1 MLSLI
6 WAVKADKFM
15 GRLIPRLK
23 PANIPRIRDCVIER
37 VWEIIPDKGMIIC
50 PYQAETYMKKRRER
64 VCGADVHKDLI
75 VATIT
80 GDEVPSIRE
89 NFGTTKSE
97 LDRFRNWLADNK
109 CEQVAFEATGV
120 YWIPIYDVLSRTID
134 TIVANPLQIKSI
146 PNDKSDSKDSKRI
159 ATLCLNN
166 QIKRSRVFSDEDR
179 ELRNLTRARSGY
191 VKTRTQF
198 KNRIHKYL
206 SSNGIKLSSSMDD
219 IFCKSGTH
227 IIRGL
232 AEDKPVEEIL
242 KGIPSGKIRKKQDE
256 IRSALANELSE
267 TNRML
272 ISDSLEIMDNV
283 ESKIEKTSLN
293 ILKKIQNKSKDL
305 AIVMSIPGIAFI
317 SGSVILSEIGN
328 YRDFQTPEQ
337 LAKWC
342 GLNPGEN
349 ESAGK
354 KRKCGITKRGS
365 KYIRVVL
372 VEAAQTIANMK
383 NTGLSRFYKRLSK
396 KKEHNVAIVAVA
408 RKLICLIY
416 HLLINQEFYQEVD
429 CRKRKK
435 GRNESCHEPSLKDEH
450 LTDKVAAIVDAFYGM
465 SDSSRKKALLRA
477 LEDISVNKPD
487 QKRSSDGG
495 G

>member
-1 MLSLI
+1 MT
-6 WAVKADKFM
+6 
-15 GRLIPRLK
+15 
-23 PANIPRIRDCVIER
+23 
-37 VWEIIPDKGMIIC
+37 IC
-50 PYQAETYMKKRRER
+50 PYQAETSMKKRKDR

-80 GDEVPSIRE
+80 GDDVPPIRE

-97 LDRFRNWLADNK
+97 LKRFRSWLVANK

-120 YWIPIYDVLSRTID
+120 YWIPIYDALSPTID
-134 TIVANPLQIKSI
+134 TIVANPLQIKTI

-159 ATLCLNN
+159 ATLCLNG

-179 ELRNLTRARSGY
+179 DLRTLTRARSGY

-198 KNRIHKYL
+198 RNRIHKYL
-206 SSNGIKLSSSMDD
+206 SSSGIKLSSCMDD

-227 IIRGL
+227 IIKGL
-232 AEDKPVEEIL
+232 AEDKSVEEIL
-242 KGIPSGKIRKKQDE
+242 KGIPSGKIRKKQDL
-256 IRSALANELSE
+256 IRAALDNVLGQ

-272 ISDSLEIMDNV
+272 VTDALEILDDI
-283 ESKIEKTSLN
+283 ESKIEKTSHE
-293 ILKKIQNKSKDL
+293 ILKKIQQRSKDL
-305 AIVMSIPGIAFI
+305 AIVMSIPGIAFV

-354 KRKCGITKRGS
+354 KKKCGITKRGS
-365 KYIRVVL
+365 KHIRVVL
-372 VEAAQTIANMK
+372 VQAAQTISNMK
-383 NTGLSRFYKRLSK
+383 NTRLSRFFQRLSK

-408 RKLICLIY
+408 RKLICLIH
-416 HLLINQEFYQEVD
+416 HLLINQELYQEAD
-429 CRKRKK
+429 CRKRRSRREK
-435 GRNESCHEPSLKDEH
+435 SCKEPSFQEEH
-450 LTDKVAAIVDAFYGM
+450 LTDKVAAIVDAFYGL
-465 SDSSRKKALLRA
+465 SDSKRKKALMRA
-477 LEDISVNKPD
+477 LGDISAID
-487 QKRSSDGG
+487 QKRSLDGG

>member
-1 MLSLI
+1 
-6 WAVKADKFM
+6 
-15 GRLIPRLK
+15 
-23 PANIPRIRDCVIER
+23 
-37 VWEIIPDKGMIIC
+37 
-50 PYQAETYMKKRRER
+50 MKKRKDR

-80 GDEVPSIRE
+80 GDDVPPIRA

-97 LDRFRNWLADNK
+97 LKRFRSWLVANK

-120 YWIPIYDVLSRTID
+120 YWIPIYDALSPTID
-134 TIVANPLQIKSI
+134 TIVANPLQIKTI

-159 ATLCLNN
+159 ATLCLNG

-179 ELRNLTRARSGY
+179 DLRTLTRARSGY

-198 KNRIHKYL
+198 RNRIHKYL
-206 SSNGIKLSSSMDD
+206 SSSGIKLSSCMDD

-227 IIRGL
+227 IIKGL
-232 AEDKPVEEIL
+232 AEDKSVEEIL
-242 KGIPSGKIRKKQDE
+242 KGIPSGKIRKKQDL
-256 IRSALANELSE
+256 IRAALDNVLGQ

-272 ISDSLEIMDNV
+272 VTDALEILDDI
-283 ESKIEKTSLN
+283 ESKIEKTSHE
-293 ILKKIQNKSKDL
+293 ILKKIQQRSKDL
-305 AIVMSIPGIAFI
+305 AIVMSIPGIAFV

-337 LAKWC
+337 LVKWC

-354 KRKCGITKRGS
+354 KKKCGITKRGS
-365 KYIRVVL
+365 KHIRVVL
-372 VEAAQTIANMK
+372 VQAAQTISNMK
-383 NTGLSRFYKRLSK
+383 NTRLSRFFQRLSK

-408 RKLICLIY
+408 RKLICLIH
-416 HLLINQEFYQEVD
+416 HLLINQELYQEAD
-429 CRKRKK
+429 CRKRRSRREK
-435 GRNESCHEPSLKDEH
+435 SCKEPSFQEEN
-450 LTDKVAAIVDAFYGM
+450 LTDKVAAIVDAFYGL
-465 SDSSRKKALLRA
+465 SDSKRKKALMRA
-477 LEDISVNKPD
+477 LGDISAID
-487 QKRSSDGG
+487 QKRSLDGG

>member
-1 MLSLI
+1 
-6 WAVKADKFM
+6 
-15 GRLIPRLK
+15 
-23 PANIPRIRDCVIER
+23 
-37 VWEIIPDKGMIIC
+37 
-50 PYQAETYMKKRRER
+50 MKKRKDR

-80 GDEVPSIRE
+80 GDDVPPIRE
-89 NFGTTKSE
+89 NFGTTKFE
-97 LDRFRNWLADNK
+97 LKRFRSWLVANK

-120 YWIPIYDVLSRTID
+120 YWIPIYDALSPTID
-134 TIVANPLQIKSI
+134 TIVANPLQIKTI

-159 ATLCLNN
+159 ATLCLNG

-179 ELRNLTRARSGY
+179 DLRTLTRARSGY

-198 KNRIHKYL
+198 RNRIHKYL
-206 SSNGIKLSSSMDD
+206 SSSGIKLSSCMDD

-227 IIRGL
+227 IIKGL
-232 AEDKPVEEIL
+232 AEDKSVEEIL
-242 KGIPSGKIRKKQDE
+242 KGIPSGKIRKKQDL
-256 IRSALANELSE
+256 IRAALDNVLGQ

-272 ISDSLEIMDNV
+272 VTDALEILDDI
-283 ESKIEKTSLN
+283 ESKIEKTSHE
-293 ILKKIQNKSKDL
+293 ILKKIQQRSKDL
-305 AIVMSIPGIAFI
+305 AIVMSIPGIAFV

-354 KRKCGITKRGS
+354 KKKCGITKRGS
-365 KYIRVVL
+365 KHIRVVL
-372 VEAAQTIANMK
+372 VQAAQTISNMK
-383 NTGLSRFYKRLSK
+383 NTRLSRFFQRLSK

-408 RKLICLIY
+408 RKLICLIH
-416 HLLINQEFYQEVD
+416 HLLINQELYQEAD
-429 CRKRKK
+429 CRKRRSRREK
-435 GRNESCHEPSLKDEH
+435 SCKEPSFQEEH
-450 LTDKVAAIVDAFYGM
+450 LADKVAAIVDAFYGL
-465 SDSSRKKALLRA
+465 SDSKRKKALMRA
-477 LEDISVNKPD
+477 LEDISAID
-487 QKRSSDGG
+487 QKRSLDGG

>member
-1 MLSLI
+1 
-6 WAVKADKFM
+6 
-15 GRLIPRLK
+15 
-23 PANIPRIRDCVIER
+23 
-37 VWEIIPDKGMIIC
+37 
-50 PYQAETYMKKRRER
+50 MKKRKDR

-80 GDEVPSIRE
+80 GDDVPPIRE

-97 LDRFRNWLADNK
+97 LKRFRSWLVANK

-120 YWIPIYDVLSRTID
+120 YWIPIYDALSPTID
-134 TIVANPLQIKSI
+134 TIVANPLQIKTI

-159 ATLCLNN
+159 ATLCLNG

-179 ELRNLTRARSGY
+179 DLRTLTRARSGY

-198 KNRIHKYL
+198 RNRIHKYL
-206 SSNGIKLSSSMDD
+206 SSSGIKLSSCMDD

-227 IIRGL
+227 IIKGL
-232 AEDKPVEEIL
+232 AEDKSVEEIL
-242 KGIPSGKIRKKQDE
+242 KGIPSGKIRKKQDL
-256 IRSALANELSE
+256 IRAALDNVLGQ

-272 ISDSLEIMDNV
+272 VTDALEILDDI
-283 ESKIEKTSLN
+283 ESKIEKTSHE
-293 ILKKIQNKSKDL
+293 ILKKIQQRSKDL
-305 AIVMSIPGIAFI
+305 AIVMSIPGVAFI

-328 YRDFQTPEQ
+328 YRDFQTPDQ

-354 KRKCGITKRGS
+354 KKKCGITKRGS
-365 KYIRVVL
+365 KHIRVVL
-372 VEAAQTIANMK
+372 VQAAQTISNMK
-383 NTGLSRFYKRLSK
+383 NTRLSRFFQRLSK

-416 HLLINQEFYQEVD
+416 HLLINQELYQEAD
-429 CRKRKK
+429 CRKRRSRREK
-435 GRNESCHEPSLKDEH
+435 SCKEPSFPEEH
-450 LTDKVAAIVDAFYGM
+450 LTDKVAAIVDAFYGL
-465 SDSSRKKALLRA
+465 SDSKRKKALMRA
-477 LEDISVNKPD
+477 LGDISAID
-487 QKRSSDGG
+487 QKRSLDGG

>member
-1 MLSLI
+1 MT
-6 WAVKADKFM
+6 
-15 GRLIPRLK
+15 
-23 PANIPRIRDCVIER
+23 
-37 VWEIIPDKGMIIC
+37 IC
-50 PYQAETYMKKRRER
+50 PYQAETSMKKRKDR

-80 GDEVPSIRE
+80 GDDVPPIRE

-97 LDRFRNWLADNK
+97 LKRFRSWLVANK

-120 YWIPIYDVLSRTID
+120 YWIPIYDALSPTID
-134 TIVANPLQIKSI
+134 TIVANPLQIKTI

-159 ATLCLNN
+159 ATLCLNG

-179 ELRNLTRARSGY
+179 DLRTLTRARSGY

-198 KNRIHKYL
+198 RNRIHKYL
-206 SSNGIKLSSSMDD
+206 SSSGIKLSSCMDD

-227 IIRGL
+227 IIKGL
-232 AEDKPVEEIL
+232 AEDKSVEEIL
-242 KGIPSGKIRKKQDE
+242 KGIPSGKIRKKQDL
-256 IRSALANELSE
+256 IRAALDNVLGQ

-272 ISDSLEIMDNV
+272 VTDALEILDDI
-283 ESKIEKTSLN
+283 ESKIEKTSHE
-293 ILKKIQNKSKDL
+293 ILKKIQQRSKDL
-305 AIVMSIPGIAFI
+305 AIVMSIPGIAFV

-354 KRKCGITKRGS
+354 KKKCGITKRGS
-365 KYIRVVL
+365 KHIRVVL
-372 VEAAQTIANMK
+372 VQAAQTISNMK
-383 NTGLSRFYKRLSK
+383 NTRLSRFFQRLSK
-396 KKEHNVAIVAVA
+396 KKEHNVAVVAVA
-408 RKLICLIY
+408 RKLICLIH
-416 HLLINQEFYQEVD
+416 HLLINQELYQEAD
-429 CRKRKK
+429 CRKRRSRREK
-435 GRNESCHEPSLKDEH
+435 SCKEPSFQEEH
-450 LTDKVAAIVDAFYGM
+450 LTDKVAAIVDAFYGL
-465 SDSSRKKALLRA
+465 SDSKRKKALMRA
-477 LEDISVNKPD
+477 LGDFSAID
-487 QKRSSDGG
+487 QKRSLDGG